1 MAAPA
6 PAPAPAPAAAGPP
19 AALPALDNLR
29 EKRRAV
35 EAALT
40 PGDVVRLQNMER
52 RPELNG
58 QRGLVC
64 GVSMLGSV
72 KVLMDDTGE
81 QLAVPLDRVA
91 KTGAIVIRGSG

>member
-6 PAPAPAPAAAGPP
+6 PEPAPAAAS
-19 AALPALDNLR
+19 LPALDDLR
-29 EKRRAV
+29 ERRRAV

-52 RPELNG
+52 RAELNG

-81 QLAVPLDRVA
+81 QLSATAARSCVW
-91 KTGAIVIRGSG
+91 ISC